1 MFLVCWMSL
10 LAAHQ
15 DKTDVKLLGSYSPR
29 SKPMWL
35 LCMQY
40 AKAFVYFMW
49 ASLSVVYRAIRSIFK
64 GNQEFYLTYQGSSA
78 LFFEQSRSKHP
89 YGVPYDIGY
98 FHNDLGSLTVR
109 VRLAFCVTPFN
120 VAVAS
125 GIRWHVME
133 TQGVS
138 ETWQCHIGV
147 WLPEQLIWATQV
159 YMWIKKIIELL
170 YIRRG
175 AKVKFQPT

>member
-1 MFLVCWMSL
+1 M
-10 LAAHQ
+10 
-15 DKTDVKLLGSYSPR
+15 
-29 SKPMWL
+29 
-35 LCMQY
+35 
-40 AKAFVYFMW
+40 
-49 ASLSVVYRAIRSIFK
+49 SVVYRAIRSIFK

-133 TQGVS
+133 TQGVGDLTMS
-138 ETWQCHIGV
+138 HSS
-147 WLPEQLIWATQV
+147 LAARATHLSHTSLHVNQ
-159 YMWIKKIIELL
+159 ENHRATLH
-170 YIRRG
+170 
-175 AKVKFQPT
+175 